1 MKAIGYT
8 RVSSDKQDLQKQEHL
23 LLKYA
28 QQHDLR
34 IQDFIEVGISS
45 RRDTKQRRIDELL
58 DRLDEGDVLL
68 VAELSR
74 FGRNMFEVIDIVNQ
88 LGENGVEVI
97 FVRQPELSTA
107 GPHRKLLLA
116 IYSYFAEA
124 EREFI
129 SVRTKQGLAAAKASG
144 KKLGRPKGSRDKE
157 RVLDPHREQ
166 IKEYLELGLSLRR
179 IRTIINPQ
187 LERPISYPAYRYF
200 VRQDPELLQSWQGR
214 RLAEHYRESF

>member
-1 MKAIGYT
+1 MKVIGYT

-23 LLKYA
+23 LFKYA
-28 QQHDLR
+28 QQEDLS
-34 IQDFIEVGISS
+34 ITDFIQVEISS
-45 RRDTKQRRIDELL
+45 RKDTKERRVDELL
-58 DRLDEGDVLL
+58 DCLDEGDMLL

-74 FGRNMFEVIDIVNQ
+74 LGRNMFEVIDIVNR
-88 LGENGVEVI
+88 LGENGVEVV

-144 KKLGRPKGSRDKE
+144 KKLGRLKGSRDKE
-157 RVLDPHREQ
+157 RILDPHREQ

-179 IRTIINPQ
+179 IRSIINPQ

-200 VRQDPELLQSWQGR
+200 VRQDPKLLKLWRDQRQQVVT
-214 RLAEHYRESF
+214 

>member
-1 MKAIGYT
+1 MHVLGYI

-34 IQDFIEVGISS
+34 IDDFINIEISA
-45 RRDTKQRRIDELL
+45 RKGRKERRIDELV
-58 DRLDEGDVLL
+58 DRLKQGDILL

-74 FGRNMFEVIDIVNQ
+74 LGRNMFEVINIINQ
-88 LGENGVEVI
+88 LSEQGVEVI

-107 GPHRKLLLA
+107 GPQRKLLLA

-129 SVRTKQGLAAAKASG
+129 SMRTKQGLAAARARG

-157 RVLDPHREQ
+157 RILDPYRKQ
-166 IKEYLELGLSLRR
+166 IKEYLQLGLSLSR
-179 IRTIINPQ
+179 IRTILNPQ
-187 LERPISYPAYRYF
+187 LERPISYPSYRYF
-200 VRQDPELLQSWQGR
+200 VRQDAELLEIWKSRQGV
-214 RLAEHYRESF
+214 E

>member
-1 MKAIGYT
+1 MKVIGYT

-23 LLKYA
+23 LFEYA
-28 QQHDLR
+28 QKQELH
-34 IQDFIEVGISS
+34 IHDFIRVEISS
-45 RRDTKQRRIDELL
+45 RKDTKERRIDELL
-58 DRLDEGDVLL
+58 AWLDEGDVLL

-74 FGRNMFEVIDIVNQ
+74 LGRNMFEVIDIINQ
-88 LGENGVEVI
+88 LGEKGVEVVFI
-97 FVRQPELSTA
+97 RQPELSTA
-107 GPHRKLLLA
+107 GSQRKLLLA

-129 SVRTKQGLAAAKASG
+129 SIRTKQGLAAAKASG
-144 KKLGRPKGSRDKE
+144 KQLGRPKGSRDKE
-157 RVLDPHREQ
+157 RILDPYRAQ

-200 VRQDPELLQSWQGR
+200 VRQDPELLKSWHSKRQPVGI
-214 RLAEHYRESF
+214 

>member
-1 MKAIGYT
+1 M
-8 RVSSDKQDLQKQEHL
+8 QEHL

-28 QQHDLR
+28 QQQDLR
-34 IQDFIEVGISS
+34 INDFIRVEISS
-45 RRDTKQRRIDELL
+45 QRDTKERRIDELL
-58 DRLDEGDVLL
+58 DWLDDGDVLL

-74 FGRNMFEVIDIVNQ
+74 LGRNMFEVIDIINQ

-97 FVRQPELSTA
+97 FLRQPELSTT

-157 RVLDPHREQ
+157 RMLDPYRDQ
-166 IKEYLELGLSLRR
+166 IKDYLDLGLSLRR
-179 IRTIINPQ
+179 IRLIINPQ

-200 VRQDPELLQSWQGR
+200 VRQDPELLESWQDR
-214 RLAEHYRESF
+214 RQPVGT

>member
-1 MKAIGYT
+1 M
-8 RVSSDKQDLQKQEHL
+8 QEHL

-28 QQHDLR
+28 QQQDLQ
-34 IQDFIEVGISS
+34 INDFIRVEISS
-45 RRDTKQRRIDELL
+45 QRDTKERRIDELL
-58 DRLDEGDVLL
+58 DWLDDGDVLL

-74 FGRNMFEVIDIVNQ
+74 LGRNMFEVIDIINQ

-97 FVRQPELSTA
+97 FLRQPELSTT

-157 RVLDPHREQ
+157 RMLDPYRDQ
-166 IKEYLELGLSLRR
+166 IKDYLDLGLSLRR
-179 IRTIINPQ
+179 IRLIINPQ

-200 VRQDPELLQSWQGR
+200 VRQDPELLESWQDR
-214 RLAEHYRESF
+214 RQPVGT

>member
-1 MKAIGYT
+1 MRVIGYT

-28 QQHDLR
+28 QQHDLH
-34 IQDFIEVGISS
+34 IQDFIKVEISS
-45 RRDTKQRRIDELL
+45 RRDTKERRIDELL
-58 DRLDEGDVLL
+58 DRLDEGDILL

-74 FGRNMFEVIDIVNQ
+74 FGRNMFEVIDIVNR
-88 LGENGVEVI
+88 LGENGVEVVFI
-97 FVRQPELSTA
+97 RQPELSTA

-144 KKLGRPKGSRDKE
+144 KKLGRPKGSRDRE
-157 RVLDPHREQ
+157 RILDPHREQ

-179 IRTIINPQ
+179 IRSIINPQ

-200 VRQDPELLQSWQGR
+200 VRQDPELSEVWQNKRQPVGT
-214 RLAEHYRESF
+214 